1 MVARPDLELKVRFRP
16 VLRSAN
22 ALIVSRTSV
31 SAEPTAAEFAAAA
44 RSVLEAAGL
53 ELSGERVV
61 IKPNLTSAVQRA
73 NPDDGVTTHPGFLRG
88 IVEHLREHGADRDK
102 VYVLEDPLDEDHDGP
117 RDWDRTGVTQAL
129 AGTGAKLRFPTAR
142 TVTRRT
148 VPEALVHAERRV
160 ARLAVDPATVLINV
174 PKLKTHPWAVTTVC
188 MKNLM
193 GLDYVIDRHY
203 CAQSIRAALPGHAA
217 RTEARETWFSTAEH
231 ERIQREL
238 AKRLVDLSKIVRPA
252 LNVVEGVVGRD
263 GTGFNQGTN
272 HPLGLCIAG
281 TNPTTVDAFA
291 SWLMGFDPLKLIYLQ
306 AASAAGLGEIDPRRF
321 EVYTVEIGGLM
332 RCRDAAGL
340 RLDPPM
346 RVLLETT
353 DEDPDRYR

>member
-1 MVARPDLELKVRFRP
+1 MRFRP
-16 VLRSAN
+16 VLKNPN
-22 ALIVSRTSV
+22 ALIVSRTAV
-31 SAEPTAAEFAAAA
+31 SAAPTPAEFAAAA
-44 RSVLEAAGL
+44 RALLEATGL

-61 IKPNLTSAVQRA
+61 IKPNLTTAVQRA
-73 NPDDGVTTHPGFLRG
+73 DPDDGIATHPSFLRG
-88 IVEHLREHGADRDK
+88 VVDHLRAHGAARDK

-117 RDWDRTGVTQAL
+117 RDWDRTGVPQAL
-129 AGTGAKLRFPTAR
+129 AGTGAKLRFPTSR
-142 TVTRRT
+142 TVTRCR

-160 ARLAVDPATVLINV
+160 ARLAVDPASVLINI
-174 PKLKTHPWAVTTVC
+174 PKLKTHTWAVTTVC

-193 GLDYVIDRHY
+193 GLDYVNDRHY
-203 CAQSIRAALPGHAA
+203 CAQSTHAALPEHAG
-217 RTEARETWFSTAEH
+217 RTDPRNQWLTTAHH

-238 AKRLVDLSKIVRPA
+238 AKRLVDLSKIVRPV

-263 GTGFNQGTN
+263 GTGFHQGKN

-281 TNPTTVDAFA
+281 TNAATVDAFA

-306 AASAAGLGEIDPRRF
+306 IAAAAGLGEIDPRKF
-321 EVYTVEIGGLM
+321 EVYTVEIGGLV

-340 RLDPPM
+340 RIEPPF